1 VKKSSA
7 EMKEYLIITAHPALP
22 RHMKGPGQN
31 FDDVRKLMSLGEA
44 WKKSALRNKLVLLSR
59 DIQQQVVDKHGGQIV
74 TDGSGYGIEGSPDQ
88 YNDMIRVWTTASGLK
103 ALKKI
108 KDVGRISEAIDFNNL
123 KTQPDGV
130 SNVPPGVCWTRKH
143 P

>member
-1 VKKSSA
+1 MKKSSA
-7 EMKEYLIITAHPALP
+7 EMKEYLIVTAHPALP
-22 RHMKGPGQN
+22 KHMKGPGQS

-59 DIQQQVVDKHGGQIV
+59 EIQKQVVDKHGGQIV
-74 TDGSGYGIEGSPDQ
+74 TDGSGYGIEGSPNQ
-88 YNDMIRVWTTASGLK
+88 FNDMIRVRTTAAGLK

-108 KDVGRISEAIDFNNL
+108 DDVGRISETIDFNNL
-123 KTQPDGV
+123 LDTPDGTT
-130 SNVPPGVCWTRKH
+130 NVPKGVCWTRK